1 MAENND
7 DQTPGVT
14 AQDFEYGE
22 LNPVT
27 SPIAPDPMYNPHTSG
42 YYNTERQLQKD
53 HFTVDAFENRNT
65 FRAIVLRVE
74 NPGGE
79 EASSDPSLWTRGVSE
94 FKKLAGIET
103 APTTGLQVLK
113 VMVPELH
120 PAPNP
125 GLLAADDTE
134 GVHQGRINN
143 FYPTVIAESNLTPR
157 AQPGDVVYIE
167 FTDADYTR
175 GVYIAP
181 VIGNPVDTT
190 QFAGVGGVAAFGNT
204 PKLPPADTVPCGES
218 YHTLIEKES
227 QRLKIEP
234 ATALAVFQAESGGR
248 TFCPNGRPLV
258 RFEPHTF
265 VKVVKKEH
273 GIEKARQ
280 IPWYPCGNTKC
291 KNWLRTYR
299 HGGGC
304 NRNWD
309 IEWGINMAAAF
320 SWARANGVDDEMV
333 YRAAS
338 YGAGQILGVNYS
350 IRYSSAKELF
360 EKNAESEAEQ
370 ILTFFAFVEKNA
382 LGFAR
387 RKDWYGFSGRY
398 NGGGVSGQQKKCEE
412 RAEEGKSCHPKNMR
426 RFYAR
431 YRNKSNWPPDR
442 QLVCAKSPEPKV
454 ASTPT
459 PAGTSGG
466 RSSGAS

>member
-27 SPIAPDPMYNPHTSG
+27 SPLAPDPMYNPHTSG

-167 FTDADYTR
+167 FTDADYTS

-190 QFAGVGGVAAFGNT
+190 QFAGVGG
-204 PKLPPADTVPCGES
+204 
-218 YHTLIEKES
+218 
-227 QRLKIEP
+227 
-234 ATALAVFQAESGGR
+234 
-248 TFCPNGRPLV
+248 
-258 RFEPHTF
+258 
-265 VKVVKKEH
+265 
-273 GIEKARQ
+273 
-280 IPWYPCGNTKC
+280 
-291 KNWLRTYR
+291 
-299 HGGGC
+299 
-304 NRNWD
+304 
-309 IEWGINMAAAF
+309 AAAF
-320 SWARANGVDDEMV
+320 ANNVKLPAFIENIDTSAGDLASYQPFARIVAPAFGKSPPKDYQLTLQDVLWAARMAVFETRGDNTADAAAVLWTMTQLFAAPRCKYSQNKFPRFYRMLQAYSQPINPIWLANGSKCRPGSTYGPGGEKYNSGYKPCHPHKLRARASHQRATWETLKAKNPENAKVIIAWATGKLPNPVPRSIEF
-333 YRAAS
+333 AAS
-338 YGAGQILGVNYS
+338 KVSQNFVN
-350 IRYSSAKELF
+350 KK
-360 EKNAESEAEQ
+360 KNAGSVIAYRPGNWHIITRCSSQ
-370 ILTFFAFVEKNA
+370 FPDNHVKMVPGGSQPQANA
-382 LGFAR
+382 SSDA
-387 RKDWYGFSGRY
+387 
-398 NGGGVSGQQKKCEE
+398 
-412 RAEEGKSCHPKNMR
+412 
-426 RFYAR
+426 
-431 YRNKSNWPPDR
+431 
-442 QLVCAKSPEPKV
+442 
-454 ASTPT
+454 T
-459 PAGTSGG
+459 AGTSGG